1 MKVVGDDVHYFS
13 VESVE
18 VGMALKINNP
28 TSIEAINITLIM
40 HVQFTWILKKTRHRP
55 LGLNIIQ
62 LNLLTSFHDY
72 QLCLFT

>member
-28 TSIEAINITLIM
+28 TCIEAINITLIM
-40 HVQFTWILKKTRHRP
+40 HVQFT
-55 LGLNIIQ
+55 
-62 LNLLTSFHDY
+62 
-72 QLCLFT
+72 